1 MHRDLKPDNLLVS
14 SEGHI
19 KLTDFGLSRYGL
31 IDVDLY
37 STFPGEDPGA
47 LGLSSSFDA
56 PSASPTP
63 AVDVRRS
70 LPVVPIPVADDG
82 TSPDTLDCAS
92 FDPFD
97 NGGGGFHSDEETTD
111 DGMGPTIPN
120 LSAKQTNRLSSKVG
134 TPDYLAPEVILGQGH
149 GKEVDWW
156 SLGVILYEFLTGI
169 PPFNADT
176 PQEIF
181 ENILTRN
188 IHWPSVPDD
197 MSEEAYDLINRL
209 LEMDPKKRIGAKGM
223 LAPSCAAPWAA
234 HPPSPVTATDSCA
247 QRSRST
253 LSSLRWSG
261 TRS

>member
-1 MHRDLKPDNLLVS
+1 MS

-37 STFPGEDPGA
+37 STFPGEDPAGLA
-47 LGLSSSFDA
+47 LSSSFDA

-63 AVDVRRS
+63 PVDVRRS
-70 LPVVPIPVADDG
+70 LPAVPIPTLDDG

-97 NGGGGFHSDEETTD
+97 NGGTSFGSDDELDAEI
-111 DGMGPTIPN
+111 GPAIPS
-120 LSAKQTNRLSSKVG
+120 LSTKQTNRLSSKVG

-156 SLGVILYEFLTGI
+156 SLGVILYEFLTGV
-169 PPFNADT
+169 PPFNADS

-188 IHWPSVPDD
+188 IHWPPVPDD
-197 MSEEAYDLINRL
+197 MSPEAFDLINKL
-209 LEMDPKKRIGAKGM
+209 LEMDPKKRIGAKG
-223 LAPSCAAPWAA
+223 A
-234 HPPSPVTATDSCA
+234 
-247 QRSRST
+247 
-253 LSSLRWSG
+253 
-261 TRS
+261 